1 MKNKI
6 IVVLLFLILFA
17 AAFLRFYRLAEV
29 PPSLTWDEA
38 SVGYNAW
45 TILNWGKDEWGK
57 TLPLVF
63 KSFGEYKN
71 PVDVYLTVPA
81 IAIFGLNEFGVR
93 ASSALFGILNVL
105 LIYFLGAKIFKN
117 KWAGV
122 ISALVL
128 AVSPY
133 NLHFSRFN
141 HELNFA
147 VFFFMLG
154 FYLFLESL
162 GKKRFLLIFSF
173 VSFGISLITY
183 NAAKIV
189 VPAILF
195 LLIVLHLKK
204 LLEFK
209 NYLFGG
215 ILVILFFVGLIFIEP
230 NLLGINRFN
239 ETSSVED
246 RKIVNIIQKYKAHY
260 SFNFL
265 FVKGDPNA
273 RLSSQVAGE
282 FYKTDLPFLV
292 LGTVA
297 LIWFLVKNKRREFI
311 VVAVWAL
318 LAPIP
323 ATITSEIPH
332 AARAMFMTGS
342 WHLILAFGVWK
353 FLTLIKNKYW
363 IITTT
368 IVFTGL
374 MIYSFFSYIKSYYKI
389 FPKEYAIE
397 WQYGMRDIV
406 DYVKENEANYYAV
419 YMTDIRSQPYI
430 FYLFYLKYP
439 LPQFLKTVKYNETI
453 QRPSN
458 LVISFDKYKFGIWDP
473 IESFPEK
480 GILYVVGPSHY
491 SGLRHKTLFRVVKA
505 INYPNGT
512 DAFFLVSVGGLNE

>member
-29 PPSLTWDEA
+29 PPSITWDEA

-45 TILNWGKDEWGK
+45 AILNWGKDEWGK

-71 PVDVYLTVPA
+71 PIDVYLTVPA

-93 ASSALFGILNVL
+93 ASSAFFGVLNVL

-128 AVSPY
+128 AISPY

-141 HELNFA
+141 HELNFTI
-147 VFFFMLG
+147 FFFMLG
-154 FYLFLESL
+154 LYLFLKSL
-162 GKKRFLLIFSF
+162 EKRPRLLIFSF
-173 VSFGISLITY
+173 LSFGVSLLSY

-189 VPAILF
+189 VPATLS
-195 LLIVLHLKK
+195 LLITLYIKDLLRIKK
-204 LLEFK
+204 HFL
-209 NYLFGG
+209 GG
-215 ILVILFFVGLIFIEP
+215 ILVILFFAGLIFIEP
-230 NLLGINRFN
+230 NLLGIRRLE
-239 ETSSVED
+239 ETSSQED
-246 RKIVNIIQKYKAHY
+246 RKVENIIQKYKVHF
-260 SFNFL
+260 SFDYL

-297 LIWFLVKNKRREFI
+297 LIWFLVKNKRKEFL

-353 FLTLIKNKYW
+353 VITFIKRKLWVLSATITFLVLI
-363 IITTT
+363 T
-368 IVFTGL
+368 
-374 MIYSFFSYIKSYYKI
+374 YSFIPYVKSYYSI
-389 FPKEYAIE
+389 FPKRYAIE
-397 WQYGMRDIV
+397 WQYGMKQIV
-406 DYVKENEANYYAV
+406 DYVKKNDKSYYAF

-458 LVISFDKYKFGIWDP
+458 LVVSFDKYKFGIWDP
-473 IESFPEK
+473 IESMPEK
-480 GILYVVGPSHY
+480 GTLYIVGPSHY
-491 SGLRHKTLFRVVKA
+491 TGLRHKALFRVVKA

-512 DAFFLVSVGGLNE
+512 DAFYLVTSGQ

>member
-1 MKNKI
+1 VKNKLLVI
-6 IVVLLFLILFA
+6 ILFLILFA
-17 AAFLRFYRLAEV
+17 ASFLRFYKLSEV
-29 PPSLTWDEA
+29 PPSITWDEA

-57 TLPLVF
+57 AFPLVF

-71 PVDVYLTVPA
+71 PVDIYLTVPFV
-81 IAIFGLNEFGVR
+81 AIFGLNEFGVR
-93 ASSALFGILNVL
+93 ASSAFFGVLDVL

-117 KWAGV
+117 KWVGV

-128 AVSPY
+128 AISPY

-147 VFFFMLG
+147 LFFFMLG
-154 FYLFLESL
+154 FYLFLESVD
-162 GKKRFLLIFSF
+162 KKPKLLIFSF
-173 VSFGISLITY
+173 VSFGVSLLSY
-183 NAAKIV
+183 NAAKII
-189 VPAILF
+189 VPPIFF
-195 LLIVLHLKK
+195 LLIALYIKELLRIKK
-204 LLEFK
+204 YFLW
-209 NYLFGG
+209 G
-215 ILVILFFVGLIFIEP
+215 ILVILFFAGLIVIEP
-230 NLLGINRFN
+230 NLLGISRFN
-239 ETSSVED
+239 ETSSAKD
-246 RKIVNIIQKYKAHY
+246 RNIENIIQKYKVHY
-260 SFNFL
+260 SFDYL

-273 RLSSQVAGE
+273 RLSSQISGE
-282 FYKTDLPFLV
+282 FFKTDLPFLV
-292 LGTVA
+292 LGTILLVFI
-297 LIWFLVKNKRREFI
+297 LIKKKRKEFLVLL
-311 VVAVWAL
+311 AWAL

-323 ATITSEIPH
+323 ATITSETPH

-342 WHLILAFGVWK
+342 WHLILAFGVWTFIS
-353 FLTLIKNKYW
+353 FLKNKYW
-363 IITTT
+363 IILTSF
-368 IVFTGL
+368 VFFGL
-374 MIYSFFSYIKSYYKI
+374 LLYSFIPYIKSYYTT
-389 FPKEYAIE
+389 FPNRYAIE
-397 WQYGMRDIV
+397 WQYGMREIV
-406 DYVKENEANYYAV
+406 DYVKENETNYYAV

-458 LVISFDKYKFGIWDP
+458 LVVSFDKYKFGIWDP

-512 DAFFLVSVGGLNE
+512 EAFYLVSAGGLNE